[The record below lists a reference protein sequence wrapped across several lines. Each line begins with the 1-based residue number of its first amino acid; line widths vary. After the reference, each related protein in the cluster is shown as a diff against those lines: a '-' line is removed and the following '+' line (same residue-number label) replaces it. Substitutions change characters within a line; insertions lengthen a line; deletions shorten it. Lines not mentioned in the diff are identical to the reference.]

1 MPTITDIRNLA
12 LVGHGNSGK
21 TTLGEALLFKAKVT
35 ARQGKPSDKNS
46 HLDYL
51 DDEKDK
57 GYSINAA
64 LGRIEWN
71 KTTINMIDTPGKPDF
86 IGEVWAVTPVVETA
100 VVVVAANSGV
110 QVNTRN
116 CWKIADQSGCA
127 RAIVVTKPDA
137 ENVRIEDVMKQI
149 LDTFGDRC
157 VPVNYPKGEGTTFE
171 SIHSVLDPGDGAPEE
186 CATWRETLIERAVE
200 ADEEVM
206 AEFLETMEI
215 APDKLKIVLRK
226 AVAGGQVVPVLFV
239 SEPKDAGYTE
249 FLDFAAEYFP
259 SPADLPLRAPVYD
272 AEAYG
277 KYEDA
282 VAAAHGHTQEDDADG
297 ETAEDEAGH
306 HAHAIEPP
314 ATVGVPNGFLAQ
326 VFRTVIDT
334 HVGRLSF
341 IRVWGGEMPS
351 DGTFYVPRTGKH
363 EKCTGFHVVTS
374 GVDRKKVD
382 KATNGDIVLV
392 VKMDGLRT
400 HYTLTDNA
408 RVRIGKPKFPV
419 PMVAHAIFPKTQ
431 KDVDR
436 LGEALRRMT
445 DEDICF
451 TDRTDKVTRER
462 VIAGMSDLHLN
473 IMLERMKHRYK
484 VEVDHQTPKVP
495 YNETCV
501 ASAKGVYRHKKQS
514 GGSGEFAEVHVE
526 IGPTERGEGFV
537 FEDAIVGGAIDRPYI
552 PAVEKGIRDCCA
564 DGVLAGFPVVDVR
577 AKLYDG
583 KQHPVDSK
591 DRAFQKAGREAFKE
605 IFPKCKPK
613 LLEPYMTMDVT
624 VPTDDVGDILADL
637 SSRCRGRVLEQ
648 SSEGNFT
655 TLRAHVPLA
664 EVQTYSQ
671 TLQSVTGGE
680 GFYTLEFSHYDVV
693 PDTIA
698 QQVIAKYKKDETDD
712 K

>member
-1 MPTITDIRNLA
+1 MPTINDIRNIA

-21 TTLGEALLFKAKVT
+21 TTIGEAILFKAKVT
-35 ARQGKPSDKNS
+35 SRQGKPSEKSS
-46 HLDYL
+46 HLDHL
-51 DDEKDK
+51 DDEKEK
-57 GYSINAA
+57 GYSITAA
-64 LGRIEWN
+64 LGRMDWK

-86 IGEVWAVTPVVETA
+86 IGEVYAAAPVVETA
-100 VVVVAANSGV
+100 VVVVAANAGV

-116 CWKIADQSGCA
+116 CWKIAEQNKCA
-127 RAIVVTKPDA
+127 RAIVITKVDA
-137 ENVRIEDVMKQI
+137 ENVRIEDVLKQV

-157 VPVNYPKGEGTTFE
+157 VPLNYPKGEGHSFE
-171 SIHSVLDPGDGAPEE
+171 SIHSVIDLADGAPDE
-186 CATWRETLIERAVE
+186 CATWRETLVERAVE
-200 ADEEVM
+200 ADEDVM

-215 APDKLKIVLRK
+215 EPDKLKVVLRK
-226 AVAGGQVVPVLFV
+226 AVAGGQVVPVMFV
-239 SEPKDAGYTE
+239 SEPKDKGYEE
-249 FLDFAAEYFP
+249 FLDIVAAYFP
-259 SPADLPLRAPVYD
+259 SPADLPLRQPVYD
-272 AEAYG
+272 ADAYG

-282 VAAAHGHTQEDDADG
+282 LIAA
-297 ETAEDEAGH
+297 AGH
-306 HAHAIEPP
+306 HDEEAEAETEEGGEAHKATVIEPP
-314 ATVGVPNGFLAQ
+314 PTVKVPDGFLAQ

-341 IRVWGGEMPS
+341 VRVWGGEMAS
-351 DGTFYVPRTGKH
+351 DATMYVPRTGKH
-363 EKCTGFHVVTS
+363 EKCTGFNVVTA
-374 GVDRKKVD
+374 GADRKKVD
-382 KATNGDIVLV
+382 KATAGDIVML
-392 VKMDGLRT
+392 VKMEGLRT
-400 HYTLTDNA
+400 HYTITDNA
-408 RVRIGKPKFPV
+408 KVRIGKPKFPV
-419 PMVAHAIFPKTQ
+419 PMVAKAIFPKTQ

-436 LGEALRRMT
+436 LGDALRRMT
-445 DEDICF
+445 DEDPCF
-451 TDRTDKVTRER
+451 TDRTDKVTKER

-495 YNETCV
+495 YHETCTGT
-501 ASAKGVYRHKKQS
+501 AKGVYRHKKQS
-514 GGSGEFAEVHVE
+514 GGSGEFAEVHIE
-526 IGPTERGEGFV
+526 ISPTERGEGFV

-552 PAVEKGIRDCCA
+552 PAVEKGIRDCCQ

-613 LLEPYMTMDVT
+613 LMEPYMTMDVT
-624 VPTDDVGDILADL
+624 VPTDTVGDILADL

-655 TLRAHVPLA
+655 TLRAHVPQA

-680 GFYTLEFSHYDVV
+680 GYYTLEFSHYDVC
-693 PDTIA
+693 PDGIA
-698 QQVIAKYKKDETDD
+698 QQVIAKYKKEAKDDD